1 VGHHRILGRV
11 PFEPP
16 TDPRQARRAAIW
28 RWVSFVMAVSLV
40 ALVAYLAVVGFEG
53 SQAFAAHDRAGDCR
67 TPQSAFGW
75 TYEAIN
81 YDIASDRDLDAFSDR
96 TDCPRAGAPAGG
108 DVTASDGVRI
118 AGWYIPAGNGSR
130 SAATVVLAHANGK
143 GKSEMLAWAR
153 PLHAAYNLVLFDFRN
168 HGQSSGD
175 VTTLGVRE
183 VRDLQAILDWLER
196 TKSPTA
202 IAVLGVSMGGATAVD
217 EAATDERVSAVILDS
232 THATLVSAL
241 QAELASQG
249 LPLALPGAWS
259 ILLGGLLRTGEDLSL
274 ADPVQSITHV
284 GDRPVLIVSAGKD
297 EGVGPTDASELVTA
311 GQKAG
316 ARVELETCPGA
327 AHGESVE
334 TCSSDYSG
342 WVLGFLDRSLPGK
355 R

>member
-16 TDPRQARRAAIW
+16 TDPRQARRTAIW
-28 RWVSFVMAVSLV
+28 RWVSFIMAISLV
-40 ALVAYLAVVGFEG
+40 ALVGYLAVVGFEG

-67 TPQSAFGW
+67 TPKSAFGW

-81 YDIASDRDLDAFSDR
+81 YDIASDSELDAFTDR
-96 TDCPRAGAPAGG
+96 SACPRAGAPAGA

-118 AGWYIPAGNGSR
+118 AGWYIPAAKGAA
-130 SAATVVLAHANGK
+130 SAPTVVLAHANGK
-143 GKSEMLAWAR
+143 GKSEMLAWAK
-153 PLHAAYNLVLFDFRN
+153 PLHATYNLVLFDFRN
-168 HGQSSGD
+168 HGQSSGE
-175 VTTLGVRE
+175 VTTLGVQE
-183 VRDLQAILDWLER
+183 VRDLQAILDWLQR
-196 TKSPTA
+196 TKSATS
-202 IAVLGVSMGGATAVD
+202 IAVLGVSMGGATAVG
-217 EAATDERVSAVILDS
+217 EAATDQRVSAVILDS

-274 ADPVQSITHV
+274 ADPVQAIAHI

-297 EGVGPTDASELVTA
+297 EGVGPTDASELETA

-316 ARVELETCPGA
+316 AHVEVETCPGA
-327 AHGESVE
+327 GHAESVE
-334 TCSSDYSG
+334 TCSSEYAG
-342 WVLGFLDRSLPGK
+342 WVLGFLDRSLPNK